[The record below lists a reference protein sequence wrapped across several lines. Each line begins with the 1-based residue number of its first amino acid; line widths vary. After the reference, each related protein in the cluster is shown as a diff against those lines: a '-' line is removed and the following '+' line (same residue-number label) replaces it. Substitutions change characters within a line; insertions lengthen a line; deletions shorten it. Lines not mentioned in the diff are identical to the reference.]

1 MATFVNGAEEMEKH
15 DWDITPQMSNA
26 ERKQKSISSYYLP
39 AWYEK
44 IRDWTCK
51 TFFYSLEELPEKL
64 PFEKCMVRWENK
76 SPKTSP
82 EWGSVNT
89 REQALHL
96 FATSLRCQDPDKKGK
111 IYCVREWI
119 PGITAEYRC
128 FYNQRLAAVSA
139 QCEVEPPHEE
149 ILAYLAKFIP
159 QIPYYR
165 CVFDIAKTPDG
176 YLVIEFNSWET
187 NAGAHY
193 LNWRDDTE
201 IFYEGQDTPNQVV
214 FKWGEQPQQSKTVE
228 FDQPKNLLC
237 KDITFKGTV
246 VNDNDWT
253 EMKITLMTPKTP
265 SCWLVT
271 DKYIYVANDIWL
283 GMFTHEMKRVYI
295 IRGVFRFCNLQ
306 LCTDGSIYAE
316 GSGYKEASYY
326 HSNLTEKKTKS
337 TIAKLPVNVPDYPQ
351 FPYKYGMV
359 CQLKSGTTVFV
370 RWLQDGRFIIA
381 KE

>member
-1 MATFVNGAEEMEKH
+1 MPTFASGAEEIEKH
-15 DWDITPQMSNA
+15 DWDITPQMTNS
-26 ERKQKSISSYYLP
+26 ERKKKSISSYYLP

-44 IRDWTCK
+44 IKDWTCK

-64 PFEKCMVRWENK
+64 PFDKCMVRWENK

-82 EWGSVNT
+82 DWGPVST
-89 REQALHL
+89 REQALNL
-96 FATSLRCQDPDKKGK
+96 FKTSLRCQDPDKKGQ

-128 FYNQRLAAVSA
+128 FYNQRLRAVSA
-139 QCEVEPPHEE
+139 QNESEPPHQE
-149 ILAYLAKFIP
+149 ILDYLRQFIP
-159 QIPYYR
+159 YIPYYR

-193 LNWRDDTE
+193 FNWTDDTE
-201 IFYEGQDTPNQVV
+201 IFYEGDDTPNQVI
-214 FKWGEQPQQSKTVE
+214 FKWGEHSKTIE
-228 FDQPKNLLC
+228 FHQPKSQIC
-237 KDITFKGTV
+237 KEMTLQGTLI
-246 VNDNDWT
+246 NDSDWAN
-253 EMKITLMTPKTP
+253 MKIMIPVVP
-265 SCWLVT
+265 SSWLVT

-306 LCTDGSIYAE
+306 LCTDGSIYAD

-337 TIAKLPVNVPDYPQ
+337 HLAKLHIDVPAYPQ
-351 FPYKYGMV
+351 FSYKYGMV
-359 CQLKSGTTVFV
+359 CQLKTGKMVFV
-370 RWLQDGRFIIA
+370 RWLQDGSFMIE
-381 KE
+381 KDLTTN